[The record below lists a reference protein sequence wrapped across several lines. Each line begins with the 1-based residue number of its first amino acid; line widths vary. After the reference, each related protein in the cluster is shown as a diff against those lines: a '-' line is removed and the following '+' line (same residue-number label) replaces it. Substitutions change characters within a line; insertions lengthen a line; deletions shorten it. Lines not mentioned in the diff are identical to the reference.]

1 MTLKTVALKYGSLSQ
16 QHQHQHLPGNPN
28 SRIAEKKAFE
38 LQNLELF
45 ICRILDVFLDITIF
59 NYGIHGVAKIWT
71 RLSD

>member
-1 MTLKTVALKYGSLSQ
+1 MNLKTVALKYGPLSQ
-16 QHQHQHLPGNPN
+16 QHQHHHLPGNPN

-59 NYGIHGVAKIWT
+59 NYGIHGVAKSRT